1 MSMIRVAVVTTVLLS
16 AALSANAQ
24 AAAIVTNTTQLST
37 FTVSN
42 TDLLQTRLASVT
54 GTGDFSREGAI
65 GLSAFNNGTYGNLG
79 NQGNGGQAATADG
92 SNSVMF
98 RFNAGN
104 GTGYNISSIDSYAGW
119 DNYRGGQSYNVFYST
134 ASAPSNYVLLASVFN
149 DAVTGGNTNTRANIV
164 GSNGFLALGVTS
176 LRFDFNGNLSN
187 GYAGYREIDV
197 QGVAAARAAVPE
209 PGSLALLGLGI
220 AGFAAARRRKQA

>member
-1 MSMIRVAVVTTVLLS
+1 MCMIRVAVVTALVLSSTL
-16 AALSANAQ
+16 AA
-24 AAAIVTNTTQLST
+24 AAHAGAIVTNTVQST
-37 FTVSN
+37 AFNVSS
-42 TDLLQTRLASVT
+42 TDLLQTKLASVT

-65 GLSAFNNGTYGNLG
+65 GLSALNNGIFGNLG
-79 NQGNGGQAATADG
+79 NQGSGGQAATADN
-92 SNSVMF
+92 SNSVLF
-98 RFNAGN
+98 RFTAGN

-119 DNYRGGQSYNVFYST
+119 DSYRGGQSYSVFYAT
-134 ASAPSNYVLLASVFN
+134 ALAPSNYVLLASVFN
-149 DAVTGGNTNTRANIV
+149 DAVTNGNTNTRANIV
-164 GSNGFLALGVTS
+164 GSSGFLALGVTS
-176 LRFDFNGNLSN
+176 LRFEFNGNLAY